1 VPEPLPRTKELS
13 QLAIKLADEG
23 VPVRAIA
30 RAMGVSLADLRE
42 QFDEALLEG
51 RILTTPR
58 TDWPPR
64 LQPSNQLPISKLS
77 GIEERVLLGAVMRT
91 FGTTECQSRL
101 LLALI
106 RRHELTR
113 EELHEVYNWRNGR
126 EVNTQMKILDVQ
138 FLRLKEALRRFDL
151 NIETLWGFGRRMS
164 WDDRKKAFALLLAEL
179 KV

>member
-1 VPEPLPRTKELS
+1 MELS

-30 RAMGVSLADLRE
+30 RAMGISLADLRE

-51 RILTTPR
+51 RILNAPR
-58 TDWPPR
+58 ADWPPQLR
-64 LQPSNQLPISKLS
+64 PSNQLPISKLS
-77 GIEERVLLGAVMRT
+77 GIEERVLLGAAMRA

-113 EELHEVYNWRNGR
+113 DELHEAYNWRDGR
-126 EVNTQMKILDVQ
+126 EVETQQKILDVQ
-138 FLRLKEALRRFDL
+138 CLRLKRALRQFGL
-151 NIETLWGFGRRMS
+151 SIETLWGFGRRMS
-164 WDDRKKAFALLLAEL
+164 WEHRKRAFAMLLAEL

>member
-1 VPEPLPRTKELS
+1 MELF

-42 QFDEALLEG
+42 QFDEAVLEG
-51 RILTTPR
+51 RILNAPR
-58 TDWPPR
+58 ADWPSQLRPA
-64 LQPSNQLPISKLS
+64 NHLPISKLS

-91 FGTTECQSRL
+91 FKTTECQSRL

-106 RRHELTR
+106 RRHEVTR
-113 EELHEVYNWRNGR
+113 DELHQAYNYRDGF
-126 EVNTQMKILDVQ
+126 EAETQQKILDVQ
-138 FLRLKEALRRFDL
+138 CLRLKRALQQFGL
-151 NIETLWGFGRRMS
+151 SIETLWGFGRRMS
-164 WDDRKKAFALLLAEL
+164 WDDRKKAFAMLLSEL